1 MRRAA
6 LLLLLVGSIAAALY
20 SWNALRRPNVVL
32 ITVDSLR
39 PDYLSC
45 YGRQRVATPRIDALA
60 NAGIVFTQ
68 AVTDVPWSRGA
79 MASVMT
85 GQYAFRHRVRS
96 MYERLPDDAPTLA
109 EAFRTGGYR
118 TAAIVDSF
126 DLDHIFRLGRGFDVY
141 DDRCEEPVVGLNPR
155 PLRLVSVYFG
165 DMEQDRNWRRRKLR
179 NNGMRSDERTTDA
192 AVAWLRHIGGQSF
205 FLWVH
210 YFGARERWP
219 DGVGAAELIAQYPE
233 RVAAADAAVGRLLQ
247 AIADFGLER
256 QTLVVLHADHGRS
269 LLEHGGV
276 LLGGELYE
284 SSVHVP
290 LIVRWPGALP
300 AGHRV
305 DTLVHLIDI
314 FPTLADFAGLSTP
327 RNLDGESLNGVIHG
341 IGRRGAPEAY
351 AETYVPATAPAGQET
366 EVDGEQGG
374 FGFVRRAIRTQRWK
388 YIRSEPSTP
397 LAQPESAAPPP
408 ELPRQSA
415 REELYDLSR
424 DPGETVNLIDQEPAV
439 ATALRGQLEQHGAA
453 PTR

>member
-1 MRRAA
+1 MHRRWPKPFGPAA
-6 LLLLLVGSIAAALY
+6 IAPRPSSTRLTSIIFSGSAAVSTSTTIAAKSPSSVSTPVPCAW
-20 SWNALRRPNVVL
+20 SACTSATWNR
-32 ITVDSLR
+32 I
-39 PDYLSC
+39 
-45 YGRQRVATPRIDALA
+45 ATGGAA
-60 NAGIVFTQ
+60 NCATMGC
-68 AVTDVPWSRGA
+68 AVTSAQPTPPSPGCDTSAGKRSFFWGTPSGRGA
-79 MASVMT
+79 
-85 GQYAFRHRVRS
+85 
-96 MYERLPDDAPTLA
+96 
-109 EAFRTGGYR
+109 
-118 TAAIVDSF
+118 
-126 DLDHIFRLGRGFDVY
+126 
-141 DDRCEEPVVGLNPR
+141 
-155 PLRLVSVYFG
+155 
-165 DMEQDRNWRRRKLR
+165 
-179 NNGMRSDERTTDA
+179 
-192 AVAWLRHIGGQSF
+192 
-205 FLWVH
+205 
-210 YFGARERWP
+210 RWP
-219 DGVGAAELIAQYPE
+219 AGVGAGDLIAQYPG

-314 FPTLADFAGLSTP
+314 FPTLAYVAGLSTP